1 MNTHVLIFSQT
12 NWLFIYVRSR
22 SRASDPRQP
31 LNACIRCVS
40 FRMRKVPL
48 WGYPAKSFYAERK
61 FCGDRCS
68 VVFLGYAS
76 GGLGSERSCS
86 VDPELHASC
95 FRVTQRRPDRATTVR
110 PRVQLHT
117 RLSLGWML
125 QAAAAAVIPP
135 AATRRLSCVAH
146 DPSQG
151 PEDISS
157 NFSPGS

>member
-1 MNTHVLIFSQT
+1 MFSQT
-12 NWLFIYVRSR
+12 NWLFVYVRSR
-22 SRASDPRQP
+22 SRASDPRQT

-48 WGYPAKSFYAERK
+48 RGYPAKSFYAERK

-68 VVFLGYAS
+68 VVFLGCAS
-76 GGLGSERSCS
+76 VGRGSVCPCFVGPGLY
-86 VDPELHASC
+86 VSC
-95 FRVTQRRPDRATTVR
+95 FCSTTKHEARRPDRATTVR

-125 QAAAAAVIPP
+125 QAAPAAVIPP

-151 PEDISS
+151 PEDISP